1 MRSREN
7 LLLNMYDA
15 MLAKLG
21 PSYWWPG
28 ASAFEVMVGAVL
40 TQNTNWG
47 NVTRAVDNLR
57 DEDLLTPAGLDAIP
71 EARLAELV
79 RPAGYFRLKA
89 ARLKNLLGFLRKEYR
104 YDIDALAEANTG
116 VLREKLL
123 CVKGIGPETADS
135 ILLYALNLP
144 SFVVDVYTRRIC
156 NRHGLLPEDVSYDEL
171 REYFMDVLPEDVHF
185 YKEFHALL
193 VRTAQGWCKK
203 KAPACDDC
211 PLHCFLQ

>member
-89 ARLKNLLGFLRKEYR
+89 HKAEKPPWFSQKRVQIR
-104 YDIDALAEANTG
+104 Y
-116 VLREKLL
+116 
-123 CVKGIGPETADS
+123 
-135 ILLYALNLP
+135 
-144 SFVVDVYTRRIC
+144 
-156 NRHGLLPEDVSYDEL
+156 
-171 REYFMDVLPEDVHF
+171 
-185 YKEFHALL
+185 
-193 VRTAQGWCKK
+193 
-203 KAPACDDC
+203 
-211 PLHCFLQ
+211 